1 MAYALYGRKVF
12 EAEVNGEKFTFTCY
26 GQSTS
31 YGFRHICTLGWN
43 DTTVA
48 KYIKSDIIAKACYYN
63 RTWERFTYETVLN
76 KGIEN
81 LDESKEVKE
90 ELRAILIEG
99 KAQKEHEECE
109 KFCKSFEALY
119 NGLNE
124 ENKKHLK
131 NGLGDNLIQTEEQ
144 AQAVMGVMKLM
155 TVFQD

>member
-12 EAEVNGEKFTFTCY
+12 ETEVNGKKFTFTCY

-81 LDESKEVKE
+81 LDESKETKE
-90 ELRAILIEG
+90 ELKAILIEG

-119 NGLNE
+119 NGLSE
-124 ENKKHLK
+124 ENKEHLK

-144 AQAVMGVMKLM
+144 ANAVMGIMKIM
-155 TVFQD
+155 TVLQ